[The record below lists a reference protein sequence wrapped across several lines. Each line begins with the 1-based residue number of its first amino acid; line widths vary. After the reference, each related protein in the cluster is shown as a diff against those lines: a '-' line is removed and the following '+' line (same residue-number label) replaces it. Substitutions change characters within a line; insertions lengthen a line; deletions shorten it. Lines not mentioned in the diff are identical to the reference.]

1 MQKIICFIMLAMLQF
16 SCDNSPLEKNKL
28 DRLVE
33 NIGAEK
39 TEKLLKLIDQADDE
53 KFKTSKNDKPYDLDD
68 EKKAA
73 ISLLK
78 QILPI
83 KFNDNLIWFDIEANG
98 NTLVYKTEV
107 KGITKEDLL
116 TSENI
121 KNIGKA
127 ITEIYCQDN
136 AQMKNVKK
144 YFSEGIE
151 FMLYIEG
158 QKLLILKIPADCKI
172 NR

>member
-53 KFKTSKNDKPYDLDD
+53 KFNTSKNDKPYDLDD

-116 TSENI
+116 ASENI

-144 YFSEGIE
+144 YFSEGVE
-151 FMLYIEG
+151 FMFYVEG
-158 QKLLILKIPADCKI
+158 QKLLILKSPADCKI

>member
-16 SCDNSPLEKNKL
+16 SCDNSPLEKNKF

-53 KFKTSKNDKPYDLDD
+53 KFNTSKNDKPYDLDD

>member
-16 SCDNSPLEKNKL
+16 SCDNSLLEKNKL

-53 KFKTSKNDKPYDLDD
+53 KFNTSKNDKPYDLDD

-136 AQMKNVKK
+136 AQMNNVKK
-144 YFSEGIE
+144 YFSECIE

>member
-1 MQKIICFIMLAMLQF
+1 M
-16 SCDNSPLEKNKL
+16 
-28 DRLVE
+28 
-33 NIGAEK
+33 
-39 TEKLLKLIDQADDE
+39 
-53 KFKTSKNDKPYDLDD
+53 
-68 EKKAA
+68 
-73 ISLLK
+73 
-78 QILPI
+78 
-83 KFNDNLIWFDIEANG
+83 
-98 NTLVYKTEV
+98 

-136 AQMKNVKK
+136 AQMRNVKK

>member
-39 TEKLLKLIDQADDE
+39 TEKLLQIIDQADDE
-53 KFKTSKNDKPYDLDD
+53 KFNTSKNNKPSDLGD

-73 ISLLK
+73 ISILK

>member
-39 TEKLLKLIDQADDE
+39 TEKLLKIIDQADDE
-53 KFKTSKNDKPYDLDD
+53 KFNTSKNDKPYDLDD

>member
-1 MQKIICFIMLAMLQF
+1 MRKIICFIVLVMLQF
-16 SCDNSPLEKNKL
+16 GCDNSPLEKNKI

-39 TEKLLKLIDQADDE
+39 TEKLLQLINQADDE
-53 KFKTSKNDKPYDLDD
+53 KFNTSKNNKPYDLDD
-68 EKKAA
+68 EKKTV
-73 ISLLK
+73 ISILK

-83 KFNDNLIWFDIEANG
+83 KFNDNLIWFDIEADG
-98 NTLVYKTEV
+98 NALVYKTEV

-136 AQMKNVKK
+136 VQMKNVKK
-144 YFSEGIE
+144 YFSEGVE
-151 FMLYIEG
+151 FMFYVEG
-158 QKLLILKIPADCKI
+158 QKLLILKSPADCKI

>member
-39 TEKLLKLIDQADDE
+39 TEKLLKLIDQADDK
-53 KFKTSKNDKPYDLDD
+53 KFNTSKNDKPYDLDD

-144 YFSEGIE
+144 YFSECIE

>member
-1 MQKIICFIMLAMLQF
+1 M
-16 SCDNSPLEKNKL
+16 KNL
-28 DRLVE
+28 
-33 NIGAEK
+33 N
-39 TEKLLKLIDQADDE
+39 LLMGE
-53 KFKTSKNDKPYDLDD
+53 PKP
-68 EKKAA
+68 EW
-73 ISLLK
+73 K

-83 KFNDNLIWFDIEANG
+83 KFNDNLIWFDIETDG
-98 NTLVYKTEV
+98 NVLVYKTAV

-121 KNIGKA
+121 KKIGKA

-144 YFSEGIE
+144 YFSEGVE
-151 FMLYIEG
+151 FMFYIEG
-158 QKLLILKIPADCKI
+158 QKLLLLKIPTDCKI

>member
-53 KFKTSKNDKPYDLDD
+53 KFNISKNDKPYDLDD

-158 QKLLILKIPADCKI
+158 KKLLILKIPADCKI

>member
-1 MQKIICFIMLAMLQF
+1 MRKIICFIVLVMFQF
-16 SCDNSPLEKNKL
+16 GCDNSPLEKNKT

-39 TEKLLKLIDQADDE
+39 TGKLLQLIDQADDE
-53 KFKTSKNDKPYDLDD
+53 KFKTSKNNKPYDLGD

-73 ISLLK
+73 ISILK

-83 KFNDNLIWFDIEANG
+83 KFNDNLIWFDIEADG
-98 NTLVYKTEV
+98 NALVYKTEV

-121 KNIGKA
+121 KKIGKA

-136 AQMKNVKK
+136 AQMKKLKK
-144 YFSEGIE
+144 YFSDGVE
-151 FMLYIEG
+151 FMFYIEG
-158 QKLLILKIPADCKI
+158 QRVLAMIAATDCKI
-172 NR
+172 QR

>member
-53 KFKTSKNDKPYDLDD
+53 KFNISKNDKPYDLDD

-151 FMLYIEG
+151 LMLYIEG

>member
-1 MQKIICFIMLAMLQF
+1 MRKIICFIVLVMLQF
-16 SCDNSPLEKNKL
+16 GCDNSPLEKNKI

-39 TEKLLKLIDQADDE
+39 TEKLLQIIDQADDE
-53 KFKTSKNDKPYDLDD
+53 KFNTSKNNKPSDLGN

-73 ISLLK
+73 ISILK

-83 KFNDNLIWFDIEANG
+83 KFNDNLIWFDIEADG
-98 NTLVYKTEV
+98 NALVYKTEV

-121 KNIGKA
+121 KKIGKA

-136 AQMKNVKK
+136 AQMKKLKK
-144 YFSEGIE
+144 YFSDGVE
-151 FMLYIEG
+151 FMFYIEG
-158 QKLLILKIPADCKI
+158 QRVLAMIAATDCKI
-172 NR
+172 QR

>member
-39 TEKLLKLIDQADDE
+39 TEKLLKLVDQADDE

-144 YFSEGIE
+144 YFSECIE

>member
-1 MQKIICFIMLAMLQF
+1 MRKIICFIMLVMLQF
-16 SCDNSPLEKNKL
+16 GCDNSPLEKNKL

-53 KFKTSKNDKPYDLDD
+53 KFNTSKNDKPYDLDD

-144 YFSEGIE
+144 YFSEGVE
-151 FMLYIEG
+151 FMFYIEG
-158 QKLLILKIPADCKI
+158 QKLLLLKIPTDCKI

>member
-39 TEKLLKLIDQADDE
+39 TEKLLKIIDQADDE

>member
-1 MQKIICFIMLAMLQF
+1 MRKIICFIVLVMLQF
-16 SCDNSPLEKNKL
+16 GCDNSPLEKNKI

-39 TEKLLKLIDQADDE
+39 TEKLLQLIDQADDE
-53 KFKTSKNDKPYDLDD
+53 KFNTLKNNKPYDLDD

-73 ISLLK
+73 ISILK

-83 KFNDNLIWFDIEANG
+83 KFNDNLIWFDIEADG
-98 NTLVYKTEV
+98 NALVYKTEV

-121 KNIGKA
+121 KKIGKA

-136 AQMKNVKK
+136 AQMKNLKK
-144 YFSEGIE
+144 YFSDGVE
-151 FMLYIEG
+151 FMFYIEG
-158 QKLLILKIPADCKI
+158 QRVLAMIAATDCKI
-172 NR
+172 QR

>member
-39 TEKLLKLIDQADDE
+39 TEKLLKIIDQA
-53 KFKTSKNDKPYDLDD
+53 DD